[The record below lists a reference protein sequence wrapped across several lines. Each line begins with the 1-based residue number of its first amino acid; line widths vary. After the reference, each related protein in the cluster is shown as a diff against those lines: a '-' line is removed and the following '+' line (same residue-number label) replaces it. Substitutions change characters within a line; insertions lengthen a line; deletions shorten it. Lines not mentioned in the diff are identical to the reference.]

1 MAKVKSHA
9 KWNGLS
15 KKQRETL
22 AEWLFEE
29 KMGYTK
35 AWERAKKELGFT
47 GSLSSL
53 RRYYS
58 RTEGERMLAGFEE
71 SARMMA
77 SVNNAPAD
85 AESLRDS
92 GMKVAAQV
100 FFRLVRERPDE
111 LKAWLPLARL
121 LAQCEKNDS
130 WRAVKDEENEIRKA
144 ALKFA
149 QIRYQYDVMGQAL
162 KALPELQ
169 EVREAQ
175 EEEEMSVYEKNKR
188 LNDLRRRMFGDVI
201 PDLLP
206 ENEEEE
212 AHPEII
218 VQRFREGQRR
228 EQEQF
233 AREYRERMREQ
244 AKQAKPAPNENTKNS
259 EKNSAEANED
269 EAEGTDEDESTGRQ
283 PEGNFTEANEGD
295 EEEIEQLESE
305 GGEAQDIEP
314 TSEGRAG
321 AKTQLALET
330 EPEKQEEFVDEPRK
344 LTAEERQ
351 REYEELMRRAHAY
364 GR

>member
-15 KKQRETL
+15 KKQRNTL
-22 AEWLFEE
+22 EEWLFEE

-85 AESLRDS
+85 AESLRNS

-144 ALKFA
+144 ALQFA
-149 QIRYQYDVMGQAL
+149 RVRFQYDAIDAGMKSLPKLIAL
-162 KALPELQ
+162 KQA
-169 EVREAQ
+169 RDRA
-175 EEEEMSVYEKNKR
+175 EMTIYDDNKMI
-188 LNDLRRRMFGDVI
+188 NDLRRRLFGDGLH
-201 PDLLP
+201 DMLP

-212 AHPEII
+212 ANPEII
-218 VQRFREGQRR
+218 KRRCEEGQRR
-228 EQEQF
+228 RQEQF
-233 AREYRERMREQ
+233 AREHRERMREQ
-244 AKQAKPAPNENTKNS
+244 AKPAPNEDTKNGG
-259 EKNSAEANED
+259 ENS
-269 EAEGTDEDESTGRQ
+269 
-283 PEGNFTEANEGD
+283 TEANEGN
-295 EEEIEQLESE
+295 EENEELVESGAAEEAVNAEQMQERNNPKE
-305 GGEAQDIEP
+305 GEAENV
-314 TSEGRAG
+314 
-321 AKTQLALET
+321 
-330 EPEKQEEFVDEPRK
+330 FVDEPRK
-344 LTAEERQ
+344 LSAEERQ
-351 REYEELMRRAHAY
+351 REYEELMRRAR
-364 GR
+364 GC

>member
-58 RTEGERMLAGFEE
+58 RTEGERMMAGFEE

-85 AESLRDS
+85 AESLRNS

-144 ALKFA
+144 ALQFA
-149 QIRYQYDVMGQAL
+149 RVRFQYDAIDAGMKSLPKLIAL
-162 KALPELQ
+162 KQA
-169 EVREAQ
+169 RDRA
-175 EEEEMSVYEKNKR
+175 EMTIYDDNKMI
-188 LNDLRRRMFGDVI
+188 NDLRRRLFGDGLH
-201 PDLLP
+201 DMLP

-212 AHPEII
+212 ANPEII
-218 VQRFREGQRR
+218 KRRCEEGQRR
-228 EQEQF
+228 RQEQF
-233 AREYRERMREQ
+233 AREHRERMREQ
-244 AKQAKPAPNENTKNS
+244 AEQAKPAPNENTKHSEENS
-259 EKNSAEANED
+259 
-269 EAEGTDEDESTGRQ
+269 
-283 PEGNFTEANEGD
+283 TEANEGNED
-295 EEEIEQLESE
+295 QVASGAGEEAVNAEQIQERNNPKQ
-305 GGEAQDIEP
+305 GEAENV
-314 TSEGRAG
+314 
-321 AKTQLALET
+321 
-330 EPEKQEEFVDEPRK
+330 FVDEPRK
-344 LTAEERQ
+344 LSAEERQ
-351 REYEELMRRAHAY
+351 REYEELMRRARGH

>member
-9 KWNGLS
+9 KWNGLTQ
-15 KKQRETL
+15 KQRSTL
-22 AEWLFEE
+22 EEWLFEE

-35 AWERAKKELGFT
+35 AWERAKMELGFK

-58 RTEGERMLAGFEE
+58 RTEGERMLAGFAE

-77 SVNNAPAD
+77 SVEKAPTD

-100 FFRLVRERPDE
+100 FFRLVTERPEE
-111 LKAWLPLARL
+111 LKAWLPLAKL

-144 ALKFA
+144 ALQFA
-149 QIRYQYDVMGQAL
+149 RVRYQYDVMGQAL
-162 KALPELQ
+162 KALPELE
-169 EVREAQ
+169 EVRKAQ
-175 EEEEMSVYEKNKR
+175 EEDEMTVYDKNKR

-218 VQRFREGQRR
+218 VRRFQEGQRR
-228 EQEQF
+228 QQEQF

-244 AKQAKPAPNENTKNS
+244 TAEKERKDGKNF
-259 EKNSAEANED
+259 KGANGGN
-269 EAEGTDEDESTGRQ
+269 GTDEETRG
-283 PEGNFTEANEGD
+283 GIFTEANEGD
-295 EEEIEQLESE
+295 EEGAERLKTEAVGATDKMKREREVESSSE
-305 GGEAQDIEP
+305 GETQ
-314 TSEGRAG
+314 SETGN
-321 AKTQLALET
+321 
-330 EPEKQEEFVDEPRK
+330 EFVDEPRK
-344 LTAEERQ
+344 LSAEERQ
-351 REYEELMRRAHAY
+351 REYEELMRRAR